1 MFEQDYIMR
10 LVHEMARVLAKIL
23 FNIDSETV
31 SEELESRIEETD
43 ILEQLLD
50 MIDNGQI
57 NEAENKLYDMLDEGI
72 PNCIEIAILF
82 YSYLNDK
89 TDEFLMENEYS
100 RGEVKDGIETV
111 AERVGLR
118 GLINTLFVEEILI

>member
-10 LVHEMARVLAKIL
+10 RVHEIARVLAKIL

-31 SEELESRIEETD
+31 SEELESRIEESD

-89 TDEFLMENEYS
+89 TDEFLIENGYS
-100 RGEVKDGIETV
+100 RCEVKDGIENV

-118 GLINTLFVEEILI
+118 GLINTLFVS

>member
-10 LVHEMARVLAKIL
+10 LVHEIARVLAKIL

-31 SEELESRIEETD
+31 SEELESRMEETD
-43 ILEQLLD
+43 VLDQLLD

-57 NEAENKLYDMLDEGI
+57 NEAENKLYDLLNAEA
-72 PNCIEIAILF
+72 PNRIETAILF

-89 TDEFLMENEYS
+89 PDEFLKENDYS
-100 RGEVKDGIETV
+100 RGEIKEGIEDV
-111 AERVGLR
+111 AERVGLG
-118 GLINTLFVEEILI
+118 GLISTLFIE

>member
-10 LVHEMARVLAKIL
+10 LVHEIARVLAKIL

-31 SEELESRIEETD
+31 SEELESRIEESD

-89 TDEFLMENEYS
+89 TDEFLIENEYS
-100 RGEVKDGIETV
+100 RGEVKDGIENV

-118 GLINTLFVEEILI
+118 GLINTLFVS

>member
-10 LVHEMARVLAKIL
+10 LVHEIARVLAKIL

-43 ILEQLLD
+43 VLEQLLD
-50 MIDNGQI
+50 MDDSGQI
-57 NEAENKLYDMLDEGI
+57 NEAENKLYDLLNTGA
-72 PNCIEIAILF
+72 PNCIETAILF

-89 TDEFLMENEYS
+89 SDEFLKENDYS
-100 RGEVKDGIETV
+100 RGEVKEGIENV
-111 AERVGLR
+111 AERVGLG
-118 GLINTLFVEEILI
+118 GLISTLFIE

>member
-10 LVHEMARVLAKIL
+10 LVNEIARVLAKIL

-43 ILEQLLD
+43 VLEKLLD
-50 MIDNGQI
+50 MVDNGQI
-57 NEAENKLYDMLDEGI
+57 NEAENKLYDMLDVGA
-72 PNCIEIAILF
+72 PNCVETAILF

-89 TDEFLMENEYS
+89 SDEFLKENDYS
-100 RGEVKDGIETV
+100 RGEVKEGIEGV
-111 AERVGLR
+111 AERVGLS
-118 GLINTLFVEEILI
+118 GLINILFIE

>member
-1 MFEQDYIMR
+1 MR
-10 LVHEMARVLAKIL
+10 LVHEIARVLAKIL

-100 RGEVKDGIETV
+100 RGEVIDGIETV

-118 GLINTLFVEEILI
+118 ALINTLFIE

>member
-57 NEAENKLYDMLDEGI
+57 NAAENKLYDMLDEGI

>member
-1 MFEQDYIMR
+1 MIERDYIMR
-10 LVHEMARVLAKIL
+10 LVHEIARVLAKIL
-23 FNIDSETV
+23 FNIDSENI

-43 ILEQLLD
+43 ILEQLLG

-82 YSYLNDK
+82 YSYLNDQ
-89 TDEFLMENEYS
+89 TDEFLKESDYS
-100 RGEVKDGIETV
+100 RGEVKDGIENV
-111 AERVGLR
+111 AEKVGLS
-118 GLINTLFVEEILI
+118 GLINTLFVS

>member
-10 LVHEMARVLAKIL
+10 LVNEIARVLAKIL

-43 ILEQLLD
+43 VLEQLLD
-50 MIDNGQI
+50 MVDSGQI
-57 NEAENKLYDMLDEGI
+57 NEAENKLYDLLNAGAL
-72 PNCIEIAILF
+72 NCIETAILF

-89 TDEFLMENEYS
+89 SDEFLKENDYS
-100 RGEVKDGIETV
+100 RGEVKEGIENV
-111 AERVGLR
+111 AERVGLG
-118 GLINTLFVEEILI
+118 GLISTLFIE

>member
-1 MFEQDYIMR
+1 MR